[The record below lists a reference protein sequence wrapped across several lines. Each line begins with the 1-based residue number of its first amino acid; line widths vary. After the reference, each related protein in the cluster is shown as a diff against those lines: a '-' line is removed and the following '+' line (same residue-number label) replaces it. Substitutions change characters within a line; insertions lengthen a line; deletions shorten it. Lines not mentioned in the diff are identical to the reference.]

1 MCCVKNEKM
10 CVYPLD
16 PNRRKRADKVCLE
29 GAGNAK
35 RRVSHAGQD
44 PPNDSDSGFFNP
56 NRAE

>member
-1 MCCVKNEKM
+1 M

-44 PPNDSDSGFFNP
+44 PPNDSDLGFFNP